1 MTTGLELL
9 QLSDEAF
16 ARNDFAGA
24 LEQARAALAAGLDLD
39 VPGSERGEYW
49 SHPQL
54 AHAEI
59 VIGMALLELHE
70 ADAALAHLDKAV
82 ALDRDD
88 ARTWAN
94 RGHLRRERGELALA
108 LADLD
113 QALSIDAAYAYARF
127 RRAQTL
133 LSLNR
138 PLDAETDL
146 ESILRLNPYDAQP
159 RALWQTL
166 RAERGV
172 LSDLDSLPAL
182 KSTASL
188 FRRAWLH
195 IEHAEPALAVR
206 DLTAAYELAPEPYL
220 LASLAHAHGL
230 AGNLAAARENAEC
243 YLAADPSHLG
253 MRGLLNEMILRQEK
267 GGHSP

>member
-9 QLSDEAF
+9 QRSDAAF

-54 AHAEI
+54 AHAET

-70 ADAALAHLDKAV
+70 ADAALAHLDQAV

-113 QALSIDAAYAYARF
+113 QALSMDAAYAYARF

-172 LSDLDSLPAL
+172 LSDLASLPAL
-182 KSTASL
+182 KST
-188 FRRAWLH
+188 
-195 IEHAEPALAVR
+195 
-206 DLTAAYELAPEPYL
+206 
-220 LASLAHAHGL
+220 
-230 AGNLAAARENAEC
+230 
-243 YLAADPSHLG
+243 
-253 MRGLLNEMILRQEK
+253 
-267 GGHSP
+267 